1 MIFDTKAAKF
11 TLKNVFFLSL
21 LIAAGAILIF
31 SLVPGDC
38 WFGSKTDWYSQH
50 VTIADYMRK
59 NFYATGQLFPDFTG
73 LGGGTDFYSLS
84 YYGFMRPDVLLS
96 YCFPNLPVAFFIQ
109 GYAIF
114 EILFGGGL
122 LYYWLHKKGFSDFT
136 SFVCGFFY
144 LTANCFF
151 QAHRQIIFVNYL
163 PFVILAFLC
172 LDKILNPEKASLYSI
187 RPHIGL
193 IFSLFF
199 CILHSFYFFPSCF
212 VACILYICH
221 LLPQFKNGMVKSCQT
236 GKIWWN
242 YILDV
247 SLAVSMNLFLLLPTG
262 LAILGNKKDVGTS
275 TSLLKLFGVNPTMDS
290 ILYSPYGCG
299 LAVFCLY
306 ALFLCIR
313 EKKTRK
319 LAIAIFILLFFDIFY
334 WILNATLYVRPKCL
348 IPFLPLI
355 LYLTA
360 QVLEGLRKKEI
371 QHSLPLALLCG
382 IPVSVQLIFLLVN
395 KTVRHLV
402 IADFV
407 LLLIM
412 VILSIFVSKKQ
423 LAFSRHPL
431 IANIVG
437 ILFLCTTPAMLYLAK
452 GGEEEYASVSDD
464 SRDYFSQEDLEKY
477 CENPQ
482 ARFDITEHPSN
493 NTNYVISG
501 DQNKS
506 TIYSSISNSTY
517 NTLLYDVLRMP
528 ISIRNRVAMTADVNP
543 FQEYLMGVRYLQT
556 IKEKV
561 PAGYSVLQEKDGHV
575 LTENKNVLP
584 LAYGST
590 ACMYQSYYD
599 QLSYPENLDALV
611 NRTIIPDASDAFAD
625 IVDTKDTAS
634 SENVNSSTNIATA
647 SYHSQMESYQLP
659 ENFFIHKIQRKNVT
673 VRRELP
679 KTLKAGTILLLSF
692 DVDYNGAKDIS
703 IVINGIR
710 NRLSGSEAPYPN
722 NNTTFTYMISRDE
735 DMDFLEI
742 TFSSGSYR
750 IKNATAYTIPLS
762 AISHPGIV
770 EFKEQKTKGKQIAAG
785 NITMPEDGYFVTSYT
800 FSQGYKA
807 LVDGKDVAT
816 VQVNNAF
823 VGFPLQKGTH
833 EIILEYHAPGKT
845 VGIILSCAA
854 LMVLIAWNLLYFL
867 FKHFRKL

>member
-163 PFVILAFLC
+163 PFLILAFLC
-172 LDKILNPEKASLYSI
+172 LDKILNPEKAFLYSI

-299 LAVFCLY
+299 LAVFVFMHFFMYPGKKDTQVGNCNFY
-306 ALFLCIR
+306 PALF
-313 EKKTRK
+313 
-319 LAIAIFILLFFDIFY
+319 
-334 WILNATLYVRPKCL
+334 
-348 IPFLPLI
+348 
-355 LYLTA
+355 
-360 QVLEGLRKKEI
+360 
-371 QHSLPLALLCG
+371 
-382 IPVSVQLIFLLVN
+382 
-395 KTVRHLV
+395 
-402 IADFV
+402 
-407 LLLIM
+407 
-412 VILSIFVSKKQ
+412 
-423 LAFSRHPL
+423 
-431 IANIVG
+431 
-437 ILFLCTTPAMLYLAK
+437 
-452 GGEEEYASVSDD
+452 
-464 SRDYFSQEDLEKY
+464 
-477 CENPQ
+477 
-482 ARFDITEHPSN
+482 
-493 NTNYVISG
+493 
-501 DQNKS
+501 
-506 TIYSSISNSTY
+506 
-517 NTLLYDVLRMP
+517 
-528 ISIRNRVAMTADVNP
+528 
-543 FQEYLMGVRYLQT
+543 
-556 IKEKV
+556 
-561 PAGYSVLQEKDGHV
+561 
-575 LTENKNVLP
+575 
-584 LAYGST
+584 
-590 ACMYQSYYD
+590 
-599 QLSYPENLDALV
+599 
-611 NRTIIPDASDAFAD
+611 
-625 IVDTKDTAS
+625 
-634 SENVNSSTNIATA
+634 
-647 SYHSQMESYQLP
+647 
-659 ENFFIHKIQRKNVT
+659 
-673 VRRELP
+673 
-679 KTLKAGTILLLSF
+679 
-692 DVDYNGAKDIS
+692 
-703 IVINGIR
+703 
-710 NRLSGSEAPYPN
+710 
-722 NNTTFTYMISRDE
+722 
-735 DMDFLEI
+735 
-742 TFSSGSYR
+742 
-750 IKNATAYTIPLS
+750 
-762 AISHPGIV
+762 
-770 EFKEQKTKGKQIAAG
+770 
-785 NITMPEDGYFVTSYT
+785 
-800 FSQGYKA
+800 
-807 LVDGKDVAT
+807 
-816 VQVNNAF
+816 
-823 VGFPLQKGTH
+823 
-833 EIILEYHAPGKT
+833 
-845 VGIILSCAA
+845 
-854 LMVLIAWNLLYFL
+854 
-867 FKHFRKL
+867 